1 MNNSMKK
8 RIIIIVS
15 IVVVLAI
22 AGLTL
27 GIIINHHNNK
37 ALKVGFYNLEK
48 EILEP
53 LKTIIQ
59 KTYAGEIK
67 FTELSEQNYDV
78 KKISRKYDLFFSW
91 NGNAVE
97 QLEKYSAEISSDCS
111 QKLISSIKTQKNLP
125 LLLDHYELAYLTKAR
140 ERAEVDFPSDFEEY
154 MAYLFAMKN
163 QVFIPFFTEGKD
175 DDTLLGLISVQAEAL
190 CGTEGYKKLVSLIN
204 KYGNFYQV
212 WEQEI
217 GYSSTLG
224 TSITLKYIMDG
235 LAAYV
240 PNDLSIANWTN
251 ATVKDV
257 KTYASEKQ
265 IGVSFSSLS
274 NHRKMDVKIMREYE
288 ADRMPVLSVKED
300 HCLIAPAVCVVNL
313 SAASKKEI
321 AEEILQSLVSDENQS
336 YLSDETKLAPVNSR
350 CRAFD
355 VQADDVRYLA
365 AIAPSGPAPDIANA
379 CFQTD
384 MAKKTKFVE
393 EIRKYL
399 SGNTEK

>member
-22 AGLTL
+22 TGLTL

-48 EILEP
+48 EIVEP
-53 LKTIIQ
+53 LKSIIQ

-67 FTELSEQNYDV
+67 FTDLSEQNYDV

-125 LLLDHYELAYLTKAR
+125 LLLNHYELAYLTKAR

-251 ATVKDV
+251 ATAKDV

-265 IGVSFSSLS
+265 IGVLFSSLS

-288 ADRMPVLSVKED
+288 ADRMPVLSVKEN

>member
-48 EILEP
+48 EIVEP
-53 LKTIIQ
+53 IKSIIQ

-125 LLLDHYELAYLTKAR
+125 LLLNHYELAYLTKAR

-265 IGVSFSSLS
+265 IGVLFSSLS

>member
-48 EILEP
+48 EIVEP
-53 LKTIIQ
+53 LKSIIQ

-67 FTELSEQNYDV
+67 FTDLSEQNYDV

-125 LLLDHYELAYLTKAR
+125 LLLNHYELAYLTKAR

-251 ATVKDV
+251 ATAKDV

-265 IGVSFSSLS
+265 IGVLFSSLS

>member
-48 EILEP
+48 EIVEP
-53 LKTIIQ
+53 IKSIIQ

-67 FTELSEQNYDV
+67 FTDLSEQNYDV

-125 LLLDHYELAYLTKAR
+125 LLLNHYELAYLTKAR

-251 ATVKDV
+251 ATAKDV

-265 IGVSFSSLS
+265 IGVLFSSLS

>member
-48 EILEP
+48 EIVEP
-53 LKTIIQ
+53 LKSIIQ

-67 FTELSEQNYDV
+67 FTDLSEQNYDV

-97 QLEKYSAEISSDCS
+97 QLEKYSVEISSDCS

-125 LLLDHYELAYLTKAR
+125 LLLNHYEMAYLTKAR
-140 ERAEVDFPSDFEEY
+140 ERAGVDFPSDFEEY

-190 CGTEGYKKLVSLIN
+190 CGTDGYKKLVSLIN

-212 WEQEI
+212 WEQEF

-251 ATVKDV
+251 ATAKDV

-265 IGVSFSSLS
+265 IGVLFSSLS

>member
-48 EILEP
+48 EIVEP
-53 LKTIIQ
+53 LKSIIQ

-67 FTELSEQNYDV
+67 FTDLSEQNYDV

-125 LLLDHYELAYLTKAR
+125 LLLDHYEMAYLTNAR
-140 ERAEVDFPSDFEEY
+140 ERAGVDFPSDFEEY

-251 ATVKDV
+251 ATAKDV

-265 IGVSFSSLS
+265 IGVLFSSLS

>member
-48 EILEP
+48 EIVEP
-53 LKTIIQ
+53 LKSIIQ

-67 FTELSEQNYDV
+67 FTDLSEQNFDV

-125 LLLDHYELAYLTKAR
+125 LLLNHYELAYLTKAR
-140 ERAEVDFPSDFEEY
+140 EKAGVDFPSDFEEY

-163 QVFIPFFTEGKD
+163 QVFVPFFTEGKD

-251 ATVKDV
+251 ATAKDV

-265 IGVSFSSLS
+265 IGVLFSSLS

>member
-48 EILEP
+48 EIVEP
-53 LKTIIQ
+53 IKSIIQ

-67 FTELSEQNYDV
+67 FTDLSEQNYDV

-125 LLLDHYELAYLTKAR
+125 LLLNHYELAYLTKAR

-265 IGVSFSSLS
+265 IGVLFSSLS

>member
-22 AGLTL
+22 TGLTL

-48 EILEP
+48 EIVEP
-53 LKTIIQ
+53 IKSIIQ

-67 FTELSEQNYDV
+67 FTDLSEQNYDV

-125 LLLDHYELAYLTKAR
+125 LLLNHYELAYLSQAR

-163 QVFIPFFTEGKD
+163 QVFVPFFTEGKD

-240 PNDLSIANWTN
+240 PNYLSIANWTN
-251 ATVKDV
+251 ATAKDV

-265 IGVSFSSLS
+265 IGVLFSSLS

>member
-265 IGVSFSSLS
+265 IGVLFSSLS

>member
-27 GIIINHHNNK
+27 GIMMNHHNNK

-48 EILEP
+48 EIVEP
-53 LKTIIQ
+53 LKSIIQ

-67 FTELSEQNYDV
+67 FTDLSEQNYDV

-125 LLLDHYELAYLTKAR
+125 LLLNHYELAYLTKAR

-154 MAYLFAMKN
+154 VAYLFAMKN
-163 QVFIPFFTEGKD
+163 QVFVPFFTEGKD

-251 ATVKDV
+251 ATAKDV

-265 IGVSFSSLS
+265 IGVLFSSLS

>member
-48 EILEP
+48 EIVEP
-53 LKTIIQ
+53 LKSIIQ

-67 FTELSEQNYDV
+67 FTDLSEQNFDV

-125 LLLDHYELAYLTKAR
+125 LLLNHYELAYLTKAR
-140 ERAEVDFPSDFEEY
+140 EKAGVDFPSDFEEY

-251 ATVKDV
+251 ATAKDV

-265 IGVSFSSLS
+265 IGVLFSSLS

>member
-48 EILEP
+48 EIVEP
-53 LKTIIQ
+53 IKSIIQ

-125 LLLDHYELAYLTKAR
+125 LLLNHYELAYLTKAR

-235 LAAYV
+235 LANYV

-251 ATVKDV
+251 ATAKDV

-265 IGVSFSSLS
+265 IGVLFSSLS

>member
-48 EILEP
+48 EIVEP
-53 LKTIIQ
+53 IKSIIQ

-67 FTELSEQNYDV
+67 FTDLSEQNYDV

-265 IGVSFSSLS
+265 IGVLFSSLS

>member
-48 EILEP
+48 EIVEP
-53 LKTIIQ
+53 IKSIIQ

-67 FTELSEQNYDV
+67 FTDLSEQNYDV

-125 LLLDHYELAYLTKAR
+125 LLLNHYELAYLTKAR

-163 QVFIPFFTEGKD
+163 QVFVPFFTEGKD

-251 ATVKDV
+251 ATAKDV

-265 IGVSFSSLS
+265 IGVLFSSLS

-288 ADRMPVLSVKED
+288 ADRMPVLSVKEN

>member
-48 EILEP
+48 EIAEP
-53 LKTIIQ
+53 LKSIIQ

-67 FTELSEQNYDV
+67 FTDLSEQNYDV

-125 LLLDHYELAYLTKAR
+125 LLLNHYELAYLTKAR

-251 ATVKDV
+251 ATAKDV

-265 IGVSFSSLS
+265 IGVLFSSLS

-288 ADRMPVLSVKED
+288 ADRMPVLFVKED

>member
-48 EILEP
+48 EIAEP
-53 LKTIIQ
+53 LKSIIQ

-67 FTELSEQNYDV
+67 FTDLSEQNYDV

-111 QKLISSIKTQKNLP
+111 QKLISSIKTQKNMP
-125 LLLDHYELAYLTKAR
+125 LLLNHYELAYLTKAR

-163 QVFIPFFTEGKD
+163 QVFVPFFTEGKD

-251 ATVKDV
+251 ATAKDV

-265 IGVSFSSLS
+265 IGVLFSSLS

>member
-22 AGLTL
+22 AGFTL

-48 EILEP
+48 EIVEP

-125 LLLDHYELAYLTKAR
+125 LLLDHYEMAYLTNAR

-235 LAAYV
+235 LAAYI

-251 ATVKDV
+251 ATAKDV

-265 IGVSFSSLS
+265 IGVLFSSLS

>member
-48 EILEP
+48 EIVEP
-53 LKTIIQ
+53 LKSIIQ

-67 FTELSEQNYDV
+67 FTDLSEQNYDV

-125 LLLDHYELAYLTKAR
+125 LLLNHYELAYLTKAR

-154 MAYLFAMKN
+154 MTYLFAMKN
-163 QVFIPFFTEGKD
+163 QVFVPFFTEGKD

-251 ATVKDV
+251 ATAKDV

-265 IGVSFSSLS
+265 IGVLFSSLS

>member
-125 LLLDHYELAYLTKAR
+125 LLLNHYELAYLTKAR

-265 IGVSFSSLS
+265 IGVLFSSLS

>member
-78 KKISRKYDLFFSW
+78 KKVSRKYDLFFSW

-265 IGVSFSSLS
+265 IGVLFSSLS

>member
-48 EILEP
+48 EIVEP
-53 LKTIIQ
+53 LKSIIQ

-67 FTELSEQNYDV
+67 FTDLSEQNYDV

-125 LLLDHYELAYLTKAR
+125 LLLNHYEMAYLTKAR
-140 ERAEVDFPSDFEEY
+140 ERAGVDFPSDFEEY

-251 ATVKDV
+251 ATAKDV

-265 IGVSFSSLS
+265 IGVLFSSLS

>member
-48 EILEP
+48 EIVEP

-235 LAAYV
+235 LAAYI

-251 ATVKDV
+251 ATAKDV

-265 IGVSFSSLS
+265 IGVLFSSLS

>member
-251 ATVKDV
+251 ATAKDV

-265 IGVSFSSLS
+265 IGVLFSSLS

-365 AIAPSGPAPDIANA
+365 AIAPSEPAPDIANA

>member
-1 MNNSMKK
+1 MKK
-8 RIIIIVS
+8 RIIIICS
-15 IVVVLAI
+15 ILAVLVLVG
-22 AGLTL
+22 AGI
-27 GIIINHHNNK
+27 GGFINHQNNK
-37 ALKVGFYNLEK
+37 VFKVAFYNLEDEIKNPLK
-48 EILEP
+48 EI
-53 LKTIIQ
+53 II
-59 KTYAGEIK
+59 
-67 FTELSEQNYDV
+67 QNYDGKLKFDDLTEKDFNA
-78 KKISRKYDLFFSW
+78 KKIAKKYDLYFSW
-91 NGNAVE
+91 NGNSVE
-97 QLEKYSAEISSDCS
+97 QLAKYSKDIPAACS
-111 QKLISSIKTQKNLP
+111 QMLISTVDKKNALP
-125 LLLDHYELAYLTKAR
+125 ILLNHYELAYLTKAR

-163 QVFIPFFTEGKD
+163 QVFVPFFTEGKD

-251 ATVKDV
+251 ATAKDV

-265 IGVSFSSLS
+265 IGVLFSSLS

>member
-48 EILEP
+48 EIVEP

-251 ATVKDV
+251 ATAKNV

-265 IGVSFSSLS
+265 IGVLFLSLS

>member
-48 EILEP
+48 EIVEP
-53 LKTIIQ
+53 LKSIIQ

-67 FTELSEQNYDV
+67 FTDLSEQNYDV

-97 QLEKYSAEISSDCS
+97 QLEKYSAEIYSDCS

-125 LLLDHYELAYLTKAR
+125 LLLNHYELAYLTKAR

-163 QVFIPFFTEGKD
+163 QVFVPFFTEGKD

-251 ATVKDV
+251 ATAKDV

-265 IGVSFSSLS
+265 IGVLFSSLS

>member
-48 EILEP
+48 EIVEP
-53 LKTIIQ
+53 IKSIIQ

-67 FTELSEQNYDV
+67 FTDLSEQNYDV

-111 QKLISSIKTQKNLP
+111 QKLISSIITQKNLP
-125 LLLDHYELAYLTKAR
+125 LLLDHYEMAYLTKAR

-163 QVFIPFFTEGKD
+163 QVFVPFFTEGKD

-251 ATVKDV
+251 ATAKDV

-265 IGVSFSSLS
+265 IGVLFSSLS

>member
-48 EILEP
+48 EIVEP
-53 LKTIIQ
+53 IKSIIQ

-67 FTELSEQNYDV
+67 FTDLSEQNYDV

-125 LLLDHYELAYLTKAR
+125 LLLNHYELAYLTKAR

-235 LAAYV
+235 LANYV

-251 ATVKDV
+251 ATAKDV

-265 IGVSFSSLS
+265 IGVLFSSLS

>member
-48 EILEP
+48 EIVEP
-53 LKTIIQ
+53 IKSIIQ

-67 FTELSEQNYDV
+67 FTDLSEQNYDV

-111 QKLISSIKTQKNLP
+111 QKLISSIKPQKNLP
-125 LLLDHYELAYLTKAR
+125 LLLNHYELAYLSQAR
-140 ERAEVDFPSDFEEY
+140 ERAGVDFPSDFEEY

-251 ATVKDV
+251 ATAKDV

-265 IGVSFSSLS
+265 IGVLFSSLS

>member
-1 MNNSMKK
+1 M
-8 RIIIIVS
+8 
-15 IVVVLAI
+15 
-22 AGLTL
+22 
-27 GIIINHHNNK
+27 
-37 ALKVGFYNLEK
+37 
-48 EILEP
+48 
-53 LKTIIQ
+53 
-59 KTYAGEIK
+59 
-67 FTELSEQNYDV
+67 
-78 KKISRKYDLFFSW
+78 
-91 NGNAVE
+91 
-97 QLEKYSAEISSDCS
+97 
-111 QKLISSIKTQKNLP
+111 
-125 LLLDHYELAYLTKAR
+125 
-140 ERAEVDFPSDFEEY
+140 VDFPSDFEEY

-235 LAAYV
+235 LAAYI

-251 ATVKDV
+251 ATAKDV

-265 IGVSFSSLS
+265 IGVLFSSLS

>member
-48 EILEP
+48 EIVEP
-53 LKTIIQ
+53 LKSIIQ

-67 FTELSEQNYDV
+67 FTDLSEQNYDV

-125 LLLDHYELAYLTKAR
+125 LLLNHYELAYLTKAR

-163 QVFIPFFTEGKD
+163 QVFVPFFTEGKD

-251 ATVKDV
+251 ATAKDV

-265 IGVSFSSLS
+265 IGVLFSSLS

>member
-48 EILEP
+48 EIVEP
-53 LKTIIQ
+53 IKSIIQ

-67 FTELSEQNYDV
+67 FTDLSEQNYDV

-125 LLLDHYELAYLTKAR
+125 LLLNHYELAYLTKAR

-163 QVFIPFFTEGKD
+163 QVFVPFFTEGKD

-251 ATVKDV
+251 ATAKDV

-265 IGVSFSSLS
+265 IGVLFSSLS

>member
-48 EILEP
+48 EIVEP
-53 LKTIIQ
+53 LKSIIQ

-67 FTELSEQNYDV
+67 FTDLSEQNYDV

-97 QLEKYSAEISSDCS
+97 QLEKYSSEISSDCS

-125 LLLDHYELAYLTKAR
+125 LLLNHYEMAYLTKAR
-140 ERAEVDFPSDFEEY
+140 ERAGVDFPSDFEDY

-251 ATVKDV
+251 ATAKDV

-265 IGVSFSSLS
+265 IGVLFSSLS

>member
-48 EILEP
+48 EIVEP

-251 ATVKDV
+251 ATAKNV

-265 IGVSFSSLS
+265 IGVLFLSLS

-321 AEEILQSLVSDENQS
+321 AEEILQSLVSDEKQS

>member
-67 FTELSEQNYDV
+67 FTDLSEQNYDV

-125 LLLDHYELAYLTKAR
+125 LLLDHYELAYLSQAQN
-140 ERAEVDFPSDFEEY
+140 ASGLDFPASFVDY
-154 MAYLFAMKN
+154 MNYLFAMKN

-265 IGVSFSSLS
+265 IGVLFSSLS

-288 ADRMPVLSVKED
+288 ADRMPVLFVKED

>member
-235 LAAYV
+235 LANYV
-240 PNDLSIANWTN
+240 PNYLSIANWTN
-251 ATVKDV
+251 ATAKDV

-265 IGVSFSSLS
+265 IGVLFSSLS

-288 ADRMPVLSVKED
+288 ADRMPVLSVKEE

>member
-48 EILEP
+48 EIVEP
-53 LKTIIQ
+53 IKSIIQ

-125 LLLDHYELAYLTKAR
+125 LLLNHYELAYLTKAR

-163 QVFIPFFTEGKD
+163 QVFVPFFTEGKD

-235 LAAYV
+235 LSAYV

-251 ATVKDV
+251 ATAKDV

-265 IGVSFSSLS
+265 IGVLFSSLS

>member
-48 EILEP
+48 EIVEP
-53 LKTIIQ
+53 LKSIIQ

-67 FTELSEQNYDV
+67 FTDLSEQNYDV

-125 LLLDHYELAYLTKAR
+125 LLLNHYEMAYLTKAR

-163 QVFIPFFTEGKD
+163 QVFVPFFTEGKD

-251 ATVKDV
+251 ATAKDV

-265 IGVSFSSLS
+265 IGVLFSSLS

>member
-48 EILEP
+48 EIVEP
-53 LKTIIQ
+53 IKSIIQ

-67 FTELSEQNYDV
+67 FTDLSEQNYDV

-163 QVFIPFFTEGKD
+163 QVFVPFFTEGKD

-235 LAAYV
+235 LANYV
-240 PNDLSIANWTN
+240 PNYLSIANWTN
-251 ATVKDV
+251 ATAKDV

-265 IGVSFSSLS
+265 IGVLFSSLS